1 MNENIKE
8 RISALADGELS
19 EFEVRRVLDEIE
31 KEPDLRN
38 YWDLLQITRRSLVN
52 EDLGRLDID
61 ISGRVRRELTGRKP
75 KVLQENSSHSVYKTY
90 LAATAGLAL
99 ILGVNFFLTPWGI
112 SNISNDAFSEEAS
125 QTIANAIAS
134 PEAMDVLNN
143 SVLGM
148 DARLKDFNYVP
159 GGGMHANYEFP
170 KDGRKFRVSLSP
182 VISEYKSK
190 QPSTKRRAFIKT
202 NKGVFVVTVS
212 GNITDE
218 KISRILQNA
227 NYFSNQIK

>member
-8 RISALADGELS
+8 KISALADGELS

-38 YWDLLQITRRSLVN
+38 YWDLLQITRRSLTN
-52 EDLGRLDID
+52 EDLGNIGID
-61 ISGRVRRELTGRKP
+61 ISGRVRRELSGRKP
-75 KVLQENSSHSVYKTY
+75 HVVEEDFSYSRYKSY

-99 ILGVNFFLTPWGI
+99 VFGVNFFLTPSYTDTG
-112 SNISNDAFSEEAS
+112 SFSFSEEAS

-134 PEAMDVLNN
+134 PEAMEVLNN

-148 DARLKDFNYVP
+148 DARLKDFNYVS
-159 GGGMHANYEFP
+159 GGGYACKLCNSRRWQESSGLACLRFYQNTELGNHLNYEE
-170 KDGRKFRVSLSP
+170 S
-182 VISEYKSK
+182 
-190 QPSTKRRAFIKT
+190 FIKT
-202 NKGVFVVTVS
+202 DKGVFVVSVS

-218 KISRILQNA
+218 KKSKNTSKCELLL
-227 NYFSNQIK
+227 

>member
-8 RISALADGELS
+8 KISALADGELS

-31 KEPDLRN
+31 KEPDLRD
-38 YWDLLQITRRSLVN
+38 YWDLLQITRRSLTN
-52 EDLGRLDID
+52 EDLGNLGID
-61 ISGRVRRELTGRKP
+61 ISEGVRRELSGRKP
-75 KVLQENSSHSVYKTY
+75 HVVEENFSYSRYKNY

-99 ILGVNFFLTPWGI
+99 VFGVNFFLTP
-112 SNISNDAFSEEAS
+112 SYTDADSFSEEAS

-134 PEAMDVLNN
+134 PEAMEVLNN

-148 DARLKDFNYVP
+148 DAKLKDFNYVS
-159 GGGMHANYEFP
+159 GGAMHANYVFP
-170 KDGRKFRVSLSP
+170 KDGKKFRVSLSP
-182 VISEYKSK
+182 VLSEYKAK
-190 QPSTKRRAFIKT
+190 QAPELRRVFIKT
-202 NKGVFVVTVS
+202 DKGVFVVSVS

-218 KISRILQNA
+218 KKSRILQNA

>member
-8 RISALADGELS
+8 KISALADGELS

-52 EDLGRLDID
+52 DDLGNIGID
-61 ISGRVRRELTGRKP
+61 ISGRVRRELSGRKP
-75 KVLQENSSHSVYKTY
+75 HVAEEDFSYSRYKSY

-99 ILGVNFFLTPWGI
+99 VFGVNFFLTP
-112 SNISNDAFSEEAS
+112 SYTDADSFSEEAS

-134 PEAMDVLNN
+134 PEAMEVLNN

-148 DARLKDFNYVP
+148 NARLKDFNYVS
-159 GGGMHANYEFP
+159 GGAMHANYVFP
-170 KDGRKFRVSLSP
+170 KDGKKFRVSLSP
-182 VISEYKSK
+182 VLSEYKAK
-190 QPSTKRRAFIKT
+190 QVPELRRVFIKT
-202 NKGVFVVTVS
+202 DKGVFVVSVS

-218 KISRILQNA
+218 KKSRILQNA

>member
-31 KEPDLRN
+31 KEPNLRN
-38 YWDLLQITRRSLVN
+38 YWDLLQITRRSLAN
-52 EDLGRLDID
+52 EDLGKLDID
-61 ISGRVRRELTGRKP
+61 ISERVRRELIGK
-75 KVLQENSSHSVYKTY
+75 KLHSSEENPSRSWYKSS
-90 LAATAGLAL
+90 LAVSAGLAL
-99 ILGVNFFLTPWGI
+99 VFGLNYSLSTSYASVN
-112 SNISNDAFSEEAS
+112 SFSEEAS

-148 DARLKDFNYVP
+148 DARLKDFNYVS
-159 GGGMHANYEFP
+159 GGGMHANYVFP
-170 KDGRKFRVSLSP
+170 KDGRTFRVSLSP
-182 VISEYKSK
+182 VMSEYQPK
-190 QPSTKRRAFIKT
+190 QPLELRRAFIKT
-202 NKGVFVVTVS
+202 NKGVFVVSVS

-218 KISRILQNA
+218 KKSRILQNA

>member
-31 KEPDLRN
+31 KEPNLRN
-38 YWDLLQITRRSLVN
+38 YWDLLQITRRSLAN
-52 EDLGRLDID
+52 EDLGKLDID
-61 ISGRVRRELTGRKP
+61 ISERVRRELIGRK
-75 KVLQENSSHSVYKTY
+75 LHSSEENHSSSWYKSS
-90 LAATAGLAL
+90 LAASAGLAL
-99 ILGVNFFLTPWGI
+99 VFGLNYSFSTSYTSVD
-112 SNISNDAFSEEAS
+112 SFSEEAS
-125 QTIANAIAS
+125 QTIAHAIAS

-148 DARLKDFNYVP
+148 DARLKDFNYVS
-159 GGGMHANYEFP
+159 GGGMHANYVFLE
-170 KDGRKFRVSLSP
+170 DGRKFRVSLSP
-182 VISEYKSK
+182 VMSEY
-190 QPSTKRRAFIKT
+190 QPKRPLELRRAFIKT
-202 NKGVFVVTVS
+202 DKGVFVVSVS

-218 KISRILQNA
+218 KKSRILQNA

>member
-8 RISALADGELS
+8 KISALADGELS

-38 YWDLLQITRRSLVN
+38 YWDLLQITRRSLIN
-52 EDLGRLDID
+52 EDLGNIGID
-61 ISGRVRRELTGRKP
+61 ISGRVRRELSGRKP
-75 KVLQENSSHSVYKTY
+75 HAVRNYSSYPRYKSY

-99 ILGVNFFLTPWGI
+99 VFGINFVITP
-112 SNISNDAFSEEAS
+112 SYTDTDSFSDEAS

-134 PEAMDVLNN
+134 PEALEVLNN
-143 SVLGM
+143 SVIGM
-148 DARLKDFNYVP
+148 NAKLRDFNYVS
-159 GGGMHANYEFP
+159 GGGMHANYVFP
-170 KDGRKFRVSLSP
+170 KDGKKFRVSLSP
-182 VISEYKSK
+182 VLSEYKTK
-190 QPSTKRRAFIKT
+190 QAPQLRRVFIKT
-202 NKGVFVVTVS
+202 DKGVFVVSVS

-218 KISRILQNA
+218 KKSRILQNA

>member
-8 RISALADGELS
+8 KISALADGELS

-38 YWDLLQITRRSLVN
+38 YWDLLQITRRSLTN
-52 EDLGRLDID
+52 EDLGNIGID
-61 ISGRVRRELTGRKP
+61 ISGRVRRELSGRKP
-75 KVLQENSSHSVYKTY
+75 HVVEEDFSYSRYKSY
-90 LAATAGLAL
+90 LAATAGLAMVF
-99 ILGVNFFLTPWGI
+99 GVNFFLTP
-112 SNISNDAFSEEAS
+112 SYTDADSFSEEAS

-134 PEAMDVLNN
+134 PEAMEVLNN

-148 DARLKDFNYVP
+148 NAKLKDFNYVS
-159 GGGMHANYEFP
+159 GGAMHANYVFP
-170 KDGRKFRVSLSP
+170 KDGKKFRVSLSP
-182 VISEYKSK
+182 VLSEYKAK
-190 QPSTKRRAFIKT
+190 QAPELRRVFIKT
-202 NKGVFVVTVS
+202 DKGVFVVSVS

-218 KISRILQNA
+218 KKSRILQNA